1 MTSVAS
7 SKSKKREK
15 PRKRITRAATIRTGT
30 TKREPAAQPPTK
42 RAPRQRREKRS
53 YKPRDHRVSILR
65 PLSTAGAVVTPDT
78 AITLS
83 AVFSGVRLISET
95 FGCLPAHVFQRN
107 TDTAGTRIAAEHPLT
122 DRLLY
127 APNPEMTSQAFF
139 ETLESHALFRGNA
152 YAEIAFAQHGG
163 PNGGAPV
170 ALWPLP
176 PTTQPKRTRNGEL
189 YYSVPLPGG
198 GHQPL
203 ARHSVIHIPGLG
215 FDGIKGYPIVEM
227 LKETFGLGLATN
239 ESAARFFGDGMQIG
253 GVLEHPEELSDEAAE
268 RLKTWRAENSGL
280 SNAHRIAILEEGMK
294 YNPIGV
300 APDQAQ
306 FLETRKFQ
314 VIEIARILRIPPHL
328 LYDLDRAT
336 FSNIEEQGIDFVT
349 YTLTPWL
356 RRWELELRRKLFNS
370 LELRQGYYVKFNPA
384 ALLRGDTTKRYAAYA
399 VALNNGW
406 LNVDEVRA
414 LEDLPPLPGGAGAVY
429 RHPSTMQ
436 PSNNGTPNNAN
447 P

>member
-1 MTSVAS
+1 VAS
-7 SKSKKREK
+7 SKSKKR
-15 PRKRITRAATIRTGT
+15 TS
-30 TKREPAAQPPTK
+30 TK
-42 RAPRQRREKRS
+42 RAPRRRTKREKRS
-53 YKPRDHRVSILR
+53 VSYGPLR
-65 PLSTAGAVVTPDT
+65 SIARPTSHAGAVVTPDT

-95 FGCLPAHVFQRN
+95 FGSLPAHVLQR
-107 TDTAGTRIAAEHPLT
+107 GQGVRIAAEHHLS

-127 APNPEMTSQAFF
+127 DPNPEMTSQSFF
-139 ETLESHALFRGNA
+139 ETLESHALFRGNG
-152 YAEIAFAQHGG
+152 YAEIAFSKIT
-163 PNGGAPV
+163 GAPV
-170 ALWPLP
+170 EFWPLP
-176 PTTQPKRTRNGEL
+176 PTTQPKRTKGGEL

-198 GHQPL
+198 GHRAL
-203 ARHSVIHIPGLG
+203 SRHAVIHIPGLG

-227 LKETFGLGLATN
+227 LKETFGLGLAAN
-239 ESAARFFGDGMQIG
+239 ESAAKFYGQGMHLS
-253 GVLEHPEELSDEAAE
+253 GVLEHPEELSDEAKA
-268 RLKTWRAENSGL
+268 RLEQWRAENSGL
-280 SNAHRIAILEEGMK
+280 SHAHRIAILEEGMK

-300 APDQAQ
+300 APEQAQ

-336 FSNIEEQGIDFVT
+336 FSNIEEQGIDYVT

-370 LELRQGYYVKFNPA
+370 VERREGYYVRFNAA

-414 LEDLPPLPGGAGAVY
+414 FEDLAPLPGGAGQAY
-429 RHPSTMQ
+429 RFPSTMKEANQ
-436 PSNNGTPNNAN
+436 TVRDVIAEHLFPGTPNEK
-447 P
+447 